1 MECRKLLFAVA
12 SLCCTTSFVFI
23 SATSNEREDLA
34 NMIKRHAN
42 VMNEHLS
49 NRGAL
54 HDNRKDVDGPSSK
67 DLQDLV
73 RMHSEL
79 MFQNT
84 NTDTEQTTGIVD
96 QVEIAADGTTA
107 IISGR
112 RNLLHIDGIDDDD
125 SDQLSN
131 ENDDISVA
139 AEHDSHSSESH
150 TSSYHSGKSSHN
162 SESGSSKT
170 SKSSH
175 HSRSPSTNH
184 AMTDMPVSNP
194 PSHNN
199 LNESHESDN
208 SVSSQSSHDSSS
220 SSSSSS
226 SNSEASHDGNGD
238 DDESTLDALI
248 QHYHSGT
255 THSHDIIIGKH
266 PDDVDPTF
274 VCTTGWVCE
283 CDASLDIFED
293 SPGVGVS
300 IMQGTGTSLSH
311 SHSYTHAHK
320 LPFPPDVHD
329 DNSGSGSTSGKSG
342 GSKSG
347 GSSSSSS
354 SSSSSDGSSGGSRR
368 RRTHAAVPHSH
379 GSYSGHSGS
388 QYDPYE
394 FHGQSGSTKRLWVGG
409 TPLQRDGECECHC
422 RTEISTVKPT
432 PSPTVEPTPS
442 PTVKPTPAP
451 TVKPTRRP
459 TSSPTVKPTSQP
471 SPSPTAQPTR
481 QPTSSPTIESSSS
494 PTVSG
499 SSIPSLIP
507 SQSPTFTPTTLPS
520 PSPTAQPTIYPS
532 VATFP
537 PNKSSLLP
545 NQVAS

>member
-54 HDNRKDVDGPSSK
+54 HDNRKDVDGDSSK

-107 IISGR
+107 INSGR
-112 RNLLHIDGIDDDD
+112 RNLLHIDGIVDDD

-354 SSSSSDGSSGGSRR
+354 SSSSSGGSRR

-422 RTEISTVKPT
+422 RTEISTLKPTSQPT
-432 PSPTVEPTPS
+432 PSPTG
-442 PTVKPTPAP
+442 
-451 TVKPTRRP
+451 KPTRRP
-459 TSSPTVKPTSQP
+459 TSSLTSQP
-471 SPSPTAQPTR
+471 TPSFTAQPSVFSSPSPTAK
-481 QPTSSPTIESSSS
+481 PTI
-494 PTVSG
+494 
-499 SSIPSLIP
+499 
-507 SQSPTFTPTTLPS
+507 F
-520 PSPTAQPTIYPS
+520 PS

-545 NQVAS
+545 NQAAA

>member
-49 NRGAL
+49 SKGAL
-54 HDNRKDVDGPSSK
+54 HDNRKDFDGDSSK

-84 NTDTEQTTGIVD
+84 NTNTNTNTDTDTEQTTGIVD

-112 RNLLHIDGIDDDD
+112 RNLLHIDGIDDDH

-131 ENDDISVA
+131 ENDDVSVA
-139 AEHDSHSSESH
+139 AEHESHSSESH
-150 TSSYHSGKSSHN
+150 TSSHHSGKSSHN

-175 HSRSPSTNH
+175 HSRSPSTIH
-184 AMTDMPVSNP
+184 AITDMPVSNS

-199 LNESHESDN
+199 INESHESVS

-226 SNSEASHDGNGD
+226 SESSHDSNSDVD
-238 DDESTLDALI
+238 DSTLDAPI

-283 CDASLDIFED
+283 CDASMDIFED

-329 DNSGSGSTSGKSG
+329 DNSGSGSKSGKSG

-347 GSSSSSS
+347 GSSSS

-422 RTEISTVKPT
+422 RAESPTVKPT
-432 PSPTVEPTPS
+432 PSPTVKPTSQPTPS
-442 PTVKPTPAP
+442 PSVKPTLQ
-451 TVKPTRRP
+451 P
-459 TSSPTVKPTSQP
+459 TSSPTIKPTQQP
-471 SPSPTAQPTR
+471 TTSPTAQPTR
-481 QPTSSPTIESSSS
+481 QPTLSPTVESSSP
-494 PTVSG
+494 PTVSP
-499 SSIPSLIP
+499 SSKPSLIP
-507 SQSPTFTPTTLPS
+507 SQSPTFTPTMLPS
-520 PSPTAQPTIYPS
+520 PSPSSLPTIYPS

-545 NQVAS
+545 NQVAT

>member
-12 SLCCTTSFVFI
+12 SLCCTTSFVLI

-54 HDNRKDVDGPSSK
+54 HHNRKDVDGDSSK

-96 QVEIAADGTTA
+96 HIEITADGTTA

-194 PSHNN
+194 PNHNN
-199 LNESHESDN
+199 LDESHQSDN

-226 SNSEASHDGNGD
+226 SGNSEASHDGNGD

-320 LPFPPDVHD
+320 LPFPPDVHG

-432 PSPTVEPTPS
+432 SQPTPSPTIKPTSQPTPS
-442 PTVKPTPAP
+442 PTVKPT
-451 TVKPTRRP
+451 RRL
-459 TSSPTVKPTSQP
+459 TSSPTVKPTPSFTAEPSVFP
-471 SPSPTAQPTR
+471 SPSPTAK
-481 QPTSSPTIESSSS
+481 PTI
-494 PTVSG
+494 
-499 SSIPSLIP
+499 
-507 SQSPTFTPTTLPS
+507 F
-520 PSPTAQPTIYPS
+520 PS

-545 NQVAS
+545 NQVAA